1 MKKTPTILLLL
12 GLLLLVGCNDPKSV
26 TDTLHRAE
34 ALMNEHPDSAWAVL
48 NTLSADEMGQNRT
61 RALYALLYTQA
72 QDKTYRDETNDSLI
86 SIAVDYYRRT
96 DDVRRKFLSYYYK
109 GRVHFNA
116 KDYLNA
122 TTYYMEAEQLADVV
136 GDDYLTGLLYAE
148 LGRIYDIYYDYPK
161 SLEAYQKAADCYGR
175 AGKIRHR
182 NYMWLNQ
189 SGVCRNM
196 KEYDKGKRLLRLVLA
211 AAKEDEDY
219 GLMESCLG
227 DWVMLYIKQGKMTEA
242 KELYTELQSM
252 TGDGFGSSAFWGQM
266 VHMYASEQD
275 FVQAKQCL
283 EKGWSRVVSKTD
295 SINLYLAS
303 ACLHRLQGEDGIAY
317 QEQLKGVSMQNK
329 EVRQVLQ
336 QPVLTI
342 QRDFFW
348 EKLEFEAYR
357 LRMEKRLNLL
367 YILFSV
373 LFLVVVI
380 GVFMILMK
388 KNKKEARR
396 AIVELQGKKEET
408 EKEKERIIRENE
420 RISDLLHQLDEDK
433 KTADCT
439 IELLKNEIVQK
450 QEKSDMEI
458 AGLLQELKRGKESFL
473 RSIADLQQKNMQKD
487 EANNLKISNLLKELE
502 QGKLDSNRIAA
513 DLKQRLV
520 QKEEEGRSRIA
531 FLSKEFERE
540 KAVAIRTI
548 QDLNVVISQKE
559 ESRQKMMAWIQRLE
573 NDNQQNAESIDRLH
587 KELRLQEAKYLQY
600 VQESEDIRDVLKSEV
615 LTKKSLIMELLKRNL
630 SQRMEWILLHEEK
643 WPKEGMKEKRIS
655 KRIAMLKEE
664 YFVGDEA
671 FGRLE
676 ELVDACLDGAMSHF
690 REEIS
695 LASETDYR
703 RVCCLFTGMPTSYIA
718 WIMGETTGGIYQRKS
733 RLLRKIASSS
743 CLHKEIFTA
752 LIG

>member
-1 MKKTPTILLLL
+1 M
-12 GLLLLVGCNDPKSV
+12 
-26 TDTLHRAE
+26 
-34 ALMNEHPDSAWAVL
+34 
-48 NTLSADEMGQNRT
+48 
-61 RALYALLYTQA
+61 
-72 QDKTYRDETNDSLI
+72 
-86 SIAVDYYRRT
+86 
-96 DDVRRKFLSYYYK
+96 
-109 GRVHFNA
+109 
-116 KDYLNA
+116 
-122 TTYYMEAEQLADVV
+122 
-136 GDDYLTGLLYAE
+136 
-148 LGRIYDIYYDYPK
+148 
-161 SLEAYQKAADCYGR
+161 
-175 AGKIRHR
+175 
-182 NYMWLNQ
+182 
-189 SGVCRNM
+189 
-196 KEYDKGKRLLRLVLA
+196 
-211 AAKEDEDY
+211 
-219 GLMESCLG
+219 
-227 DWVMLYIKQGKMTEA
+227 
-242 KELYTELQSM
+242 
-252 TGDGFGSSAFWGQM
+252 
-266 VHMYASEQD
+266 
-275 FVQAKQCL
+275 
-283 EKGWSRVVSKTD
+283 
-295 SINLYLAS
+295 
-303 ACLHRLQGEDGIAY
+303 
-317 QEQLKGVSMQNK
+317 
-329 EVRQVLQ
+329 
-336 QPVLTI
+336 
-342 QRDFFW
+342 
-348 EKLEFEAYR
+348 
-357 LRMEKRLNLL
+357 
-367 YILFSV
+367 
-373 LFLVVVI
+373 
-380 GVFMILMK
+380 
-388 KNKKEARR
+388 
-396 AIVELQGKKEET
+396 ELQGKKEET

-439 IELLKNEIVQK
+439 IERLKNEIVQK

-743 CLHKEIFTA
+743 CLHKEIFMA